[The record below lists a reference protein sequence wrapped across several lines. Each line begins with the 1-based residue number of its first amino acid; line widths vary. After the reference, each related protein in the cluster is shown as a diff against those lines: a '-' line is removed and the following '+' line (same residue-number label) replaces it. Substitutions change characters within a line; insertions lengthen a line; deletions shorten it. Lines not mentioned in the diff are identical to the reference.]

1 MAPGL
6 LLPVHEEDAQAL
18 VPLGLYE
25 SMPSRTGGFPVF
37 EDFVN
42 ESQ

>member
-1 MAPGL
+1 MAPDPL
-6 LLPVHEEDAQAL
+6 LSVHEEDAQAL

-25 SMPSRTGGFPVF
+25 SMSSRASGFPVF

-42 ESQ
+42 EDR